1 MGAIRKTI
9 LLKPMQVGVSGYARV
24 QAEGS
29 RALVQLHAHGLSA
42 AQVKLFWYLSGQT
55 ARELGSVR
63 VNARGEASIEAEAP
77 PDALAPGRLQA
88 LILLSDEASPAPQ
101 LIGLCAEQ
109 SAGSLMDAKN
119 AALALCD
126 RLRERPAA
134 PEPPPVPVQ
143 PVQKPKREP
152 PLPREIFLPAIDPQP
167 YTAAREAPV
176 PPPRRTAP
184 PADRLR
190 PLLWPRG
197 FEKLKP
203 FFEKALPCALFD
215 LPGWRFVYAAHAGGP
230 GGLWLGMRQIDGRVV
245 RLAYA
250 VRGNQPPGEGPY
262 RPALGLDGVVYQVLW
277 QTV

>member
-1 MGAIRKTI
+1 LNIRN
-9 LLKPMQVGVSGYARV
+9 LLK
-24 QAEGS
+24 
-29 RALVQLHAHGLSA
+29 SA
-42 AQVKLFWYLSGQT
+42 VL
-55 ARELGSVR
+55 R
-63 VNARGEASIEAEAP
+63 
-77 PDALAPGRLQA
+77 
-88 LILLSDEASPAPQ
+88 LLSRRLVALLITDGERHPKPLA
-101 LIGLCAEQ
+101 IGLCTAQ

-134 PEPPPVPVQ
+134 PEPVPAPVQ

-152 PLPREIFLPAIDPQP
+152 SLPREIFLPAIDPQP
-167 YTAAREAPV
+167 YAAAREPSV

-190 PLLWPRG
+190 PLIWPRG

-215 LPGWRFVYAAHAGGP
+215 LPGWRFVYAAQAGGP
-230 GGLWLGMRQIDGRVV
+230 VGLWLGMRQLDGRVV

-250 VRGNQPPGEGPY
+250 VRGNQPPGKGPY
-262 RPALGLDGVVYQVLW
+262 RPALGLDGMVYQVLW